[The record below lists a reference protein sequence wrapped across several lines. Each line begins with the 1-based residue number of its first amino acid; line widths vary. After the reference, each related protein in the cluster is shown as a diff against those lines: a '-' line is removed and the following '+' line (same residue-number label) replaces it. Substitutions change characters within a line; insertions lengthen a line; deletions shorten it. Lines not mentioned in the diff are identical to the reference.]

1 MILFMEGILISFILL
16 ITCVIGISQRGPV
29 GMVYFYE
36 KEVQERCIELGLT
49 DRETIKRDMRIVG
62 ALINLSIFAGIPLLV
77 YAVNGTR
84 GFLSAFKEM
93 CIIELIAGL
102 FDRLFIDWYWVEHSN
117 AWRIE
122 GTEDLKPYIPKKPLI
137 VKWAATLIVFPLV
150 MALIAFVMDRVLH

>member
-122 GTEDLKPYIPKKPLI
+122 GTEDLKPYIPKKTLFKKWFGTIVTYPLYS
-137 VKWAATLIVFPLV
+137 L
-150 MALIAFVMDRVLH
+150 LIAWIMTFIIK

>member
-36 KEVQERCIELGLT
+36 KDVQERCIELGLT

-62 ALINLSIFAGIPLLV
+62 ALISLSIFAGIPLLV

-122 GTEDLKPYIPKKPLI
+122 GTEDLKPYIPKKTLI

>member
-84 GFLSAFKEM
+84 GFLSVHHRAD
-93 CIIELIAGL
+93 C
-102 FDRLFIDWYWVEHSN
+102 R
-117 AWRIE
+117 
-122 GTEDLKPYIPKKPLI
+122 
-137 VKWAATLIVFPLV
+137 TL
-150 MALIAFVMDRVLH
+150 

>member
-102 FDRLFIDWYWVEHSN
+102 FDRLFIDWYWVNHTK
-117 AWRIE
+117 AWEIP
-122 GTEDLKPYIPKKPLI
+122 GTEDLKPYINRKAWIKKWI
-137 VKWAATLIVFPLV
+137 GTLVGFPLV
-150 MALIAFVMDRVLH
+150 AAVISSIMSLIIK

>member
-93 CIIELIAGL
+93 CIIELTGN
-102 FDRLFIDWYWVEHSN
+102 EK
-117 AWRIE
+117 E
-122 GTEDLKPYIPKKPLI
+122 PEDKKS
-137 VKWAATLIVFPLV
+137 KKK
-150 MALIAFVMDRVLH
+150 